1 MRKLSK
7 NSKAVVGAATFLLFA
22 FAGAQAGSLHLQLE
36 RLDSSALRAQGLSA
50 PAALHRLPAKRSQF
64 KLLKDRRPAGHGI
77 ADAPLTSLAQ
87 GLHFAGV
94 RSGEVASA
102 NEPLS
107 CAAALPRAPP
117 LS

>member
-7 NSKAVVGAATFLLFA
+7 NSKVVLGAATFLLFA
-22 FAGAQAGSLHLQLE
+22 FAGAQAGALHLQLE
-36 RLDSSALRAQGLSA
+36 RLDSSALRAQGLST

-64 KLLKDRRPAGHGI
+64 KLLKNRRAAGHGI
-77 ADAPLTSLAQ
+77 ADTALISLAQ
-87 GLHFAGV
+87 GLHYAGF

-102 NEPLS
+102 NEPL
-107 CAAALPRAPP
+107 CRAAALPRAPP